1 MHKDFEN
8 REGEKTEALLYFLPV
23 SEMSGKMNIQHI
35 VNYQPYELVL
45 LEVNGLYLD
54 SKNNYLLI

>member
-1 MHKDFEN
+1 
-8 REGEKTEALLYFLPV
+8 
-23 SEMSGKMNIQHI
+23 MSGKMNIQHI